1 MVKVVQITVRRVGRL
16 RSGVIGK
23 TCVWGTLFS
32 YLGAE
37 FAGLQIASTT
47 NRMEGGTNAQLRL
60 DAQLLLLVR
69 AHRGKSEEH
78 RKGWAGRT

>member
-1 MVKVVQITVRRVGRL
+1 MKVVQITGWRVGHI
-16 RSGVIGK
+16 RSGVIGQ
-23 TCVWGTLFS
+23 TCARGTLFR

-47 NRMEGGTNAQLRL
+47 NRLEGGTDAQLRL
-60 DAQLLLLVR
+60 LQR
-69 AHRGKSEEH
+69 AHRGISEEH